1 MKEQFDIGKFL
12 KAGGAIHAPRQED
25 WTNALDMMPD
35 FGIRVGFNY
44 HSYNHGAQQYPY
56 IVWYTPEN
64 CVSAT
69 AIHDRETI
77 SYEEF
82 ICRVWS
88 DTDPTSAASPDE
100 IITMLY
106 EASCV

>member
-1 MKEQFDIGKFL
+1 MKEQFDIEKFL
-12 KAGGAIHAPRQED
+12 KAGGAIYAPGQED
-25 WTNALDMMPD
+25 WINALDMMPD
-35 FGIRVGFNY
+35 FGLRVGFHY
-44 HSYNHGAQQYPY
+44 REYTHGAQKYPY
-56 IVWYTPEN
+56 IVWYTRGN

-69 AIHDRETI
+69 SMHECETI

-88 DTDPTSAASPDE
+88 NTDPGSAASPDE